1 MERKTHYK
9 MYKAGKNWVFAMLST
24 VALTGVMAMSGNTAK
39 ADAVAQSSTEQVAK
53 VDTTGATTTQVEKA
67 TNNVNESNAAQTSVT
82 TTTGQSSSNADATS
96 SSQNN
101 KQATTTSVVT
111 SQNTLVANK
120 DQASSIQSSVT
131 QNSKKTET
139 VINTA
144 DNASQKNVNGNWYL
158 VDNNTGKNLT
168 GFQEIKYQNKVV
180 YYAPS
185 NSQMQYGWQDINNNR
200 YYFDTFDGAMTTG
213 QKNINGNWYM
223 FDAQGVLQ
231 TGFQRIESQNKTV
244 YYSEDKD
251 KLGQMQYGQKNIKGN
266 WYNFDTYDGAMK
278 TGFVTIPSQ
287 NKTVYYSEDKAKLGQ
302 MQYGK
307 TKVNGKTYY
316 FDTYDGAMKKGLT
329 NINGNYY
336 YFDNSG
342 VMATN
347 QKNINGN
354 WYMFNDQGIMQTGF
368 VHIPSQGKTVYY
380 SKDKDKLGQM
390 LYGQKNING
399 RWYNFDTYDGAMK
412 TGFVYI
418 PSQNKTVYYDENQS
432 TLGQM
437 KYGFQNING
446 KTYYFDTFDGSMKT
460 GQKNING
467 NWYMFDDKGVMKV
480 GFVTIPSQNKT
491 VYYSEDKAKLG
502 QMQYGKTGIKGK
514 TYYFDTFDGA
524 MAVGEKKI
532 DNHMY
537 LFDSKGIMQIG
548 FHDLDG
554 GKRTVYYSEAK
565 SNYGQMLYGNQVING
580 KNYYFDSTTGAMR
593 KGILVLDKANHTL
606 SYVTNE
612 GTVAKNMRYKIDNV
626 EYIFNVAGVLEHS
639 QGEANIAG
647 NWYLFGDNNHV
658 LIGFQTLKDGRKV
671 YYSTDS
677 GQMQFGQRNIDGHWY
692 MFDTFNGAMKTGFV
706 NIPEQNKTV
715 YYATNGQMQ
724 YGQRNIDGHWY
735 MFDTFNGAMKTG
747 FVNIPEQNKTVYYAA
762 NGQMQYGKQNI
773 DGHWYLFNTFDGA
786 MYKGWLM
793 SGNDWYYYNQQN
805 GQLQTG
811 SAVINGVGYNF
822 DGNGKQILNYSID
835 YRYALP
841 AGKGDDETAA
851 NNYIILHDVGVES
864 GAAANARYF
873 HDTVDTNEAYV
884 TFVVGDG
891 GKVYRVGRPGQV
903 SWGAGRVANHN
914 SPVQIELGRTYNS
927 GQFWQDYVT
936 YVRLARDMAGKYG
949 IPLTLDAGGAGTRG
963 IKSHYWVTK
972 NIWGDHVDPYGYLSR
987 FGVTQAKLAHD
998 LLYGV

>member
-1 MERKTHYK
+1 
-9 MYKAGKNWVFAMLST
+9 
-24 VALTGVMAMSGNTAK
+24 
-39 ADAVAQSSTEQVAK
+39 
-53 VDTTGATTTQVEKA
+53 
-67 TNNVNESNAAQTSVT
+67 
-82 TTTGQSSSNADATS
+82 
-96 SSQNN
+96 
-101 KQATTTSVVT
+101 
-111 SQNTLVANK
+111 
-120 DQASSIQSSVT
+120 
-131 QNSKKTET
+131 
-139 VINTA
+139 
-144 DNASQKNVNGNWYL
+144 
-158 VDNNTGKNLT
+158 
-168 GFQEIKYQNKVV
+168 
-180 YYAPS
+180 
-185 NSQMQYGWQDINNNR
+185 
-200 YYFDTFDGAMTTG
+200 
-213 QKNINGNWYM
+213 
-223 FDAQGVLQ
+223 
-231 TGFQRIESQNKTV
+231 
-244 YYSEDKD
+244 
-251 KLGQMQYGQKNIKGN
+251 
-266 WYNFDTYDGAMK
+266 
-278 TGFVTIPSQ
+278 
-287 NKTVYYSEDKAKLGQ
+287 
-302 MQYGK
+302 
-307 TKVNGKTYY
+307 
-316 FDTYDGAMKKGLT
+316 MKKGLT

-418 PSQNKTVYYDENQS
+418 PGQNKTVYYDENQS

-467 NWYMFDDKGVMKV
+467 NWYMFDDKGVMKI

-639 QGEANIAG
+639 QGEVNIAG

-677 GQMQFGQRNIDGHWY
+677 GQMQF
-692 MFDTFNGAMKTGFV
+692 
-706 NIPEQNKTV
+706 
-715 YYATNGQMQ
+715 
-724 YGQRNIDGHWY
+724 GQRNIDGHWY

-891 GKVYRVGRPGQV
+891 GK
-903 SWGAGRVANHN
+903 
-914 SPVQIELGRTYNS
+914 
-927 GQFWQDYVT
+927 
-936 YVRLARDMAGKYG
+936 
-949 IPLTLDAGGAGTRG
+949 
-963 IKSHYWVTK
+963 
-972 NIWGDHVDPYGYLSR
+972 
-987 FGVTQAKLAHD
+987 
-998 LLYGV
+998 

>member
-67 TNNVNESNAAQTSVT
+67 INNVNESNAAQTSVT

-185 NSQMQYGWQDINNNR
+185 NAQMQYGWQDINNNR

-251 KLGQMQYGQKNIKGN
+251 KLGQM
-266 WYNFDTYDGAMK
+266 
-278 TGFVTIPSQ
+278 
-287 NKTVYYSEDKAKLGQ
+287 
-302 MQYGK
+302 
-307 TKVNGKTYY
+307 
-316 FDTYDGAMKKGLT
+316 
-329 NINGNYY
+329 
-336 YFDNSG
+336 
-342 VMATN
+342 
-347 QKNINGN
+347 
-354 WYMFNDQGIMQTGF
+354 
-368 VHIPSQGKTVYY
+368 
-380 SKDKDKLGQM
+380 
-390 LYGQKNING
+390 
-399 RWYNFDTYDGAMK
+399 
-412 TGFVYI
+412 
-418 PSQNKTVYYDENQS
+418 
-432 TLGQM
+432 

-446 KTYYFDTFDGSMKT
+446 KMYYFDTFDGSMKT

-715 YYATNGQMQ
+715 YYA
-724 YGQRNIDGHWY
+724 
-735 MFDTFNGAMKTG
+735 
-747 FVNIPEQNKTVYYAA
+747 A

-851 NNYIILHDVGVES
+851 NNYIILHDVG
-864 GAAANARYF
+864 
-873 HDTVDTNEAYV
+873 
-884 TFVVGDG
+884 
-891 GKVYRVGRPGQV
+891 KVYQVGRPGQV

-914 SPVQIELGRTYNS
+914 APVQIELGRTYNS
-927 GQFWQDYVT
+927 WQFWQDYVT
-936 YVRLARDMAGKYG
+936 YVRVARDMAGKYG

>member
-185 NSQMQYGWQDINNNR
+185 NAQMQYGWQDINNNR

-278 TGFVTIPSQ
+278 TGFV
-287 NKTVYYSEDKAKLGQ
+287 
-302 MQYGK
+302 
-307 TKVNGKTYY
+307 
-316 FDTYDGAMKKGLT
+316 
-329 NINGNYY
+329 
-336 YFDNSG
+336 
-342 VMATN
+342 
-347 QKNINGN
+347 
-354 WYMFNDQGIMQTGF
+354 
-368 VHIPSQGKTVYY
+368 
-380 SKDKDKLGQM
+380 
-390 LYGQKNING
+390 
-399 RWYNFDTYDGAMK
+399 
-412 TGFVYI
+412 YI

-446 KTYYFDTFDGSMKT
+446 KTYYLDTFDGSMKT

-715 YYATNGQMQ
+715 YYA
-724 YGQRNIDGHWY
+724 
-735 MFDTFNGAMKTG
+735 
-747 FVNIPEQNKTVYYAA
+747 A

-891 GKVYRVGRPGQV
+891 GKVYQVGRPGQV

-914 SPVQIELGRTYNS
+914 APVQIELGRTYNS

>member
-67 TNNVNESNAAQTSVT
+67 INNVNESNAAQTSVT

-185 NSQMQYGWQDINNNR
+185 NAQMQYGWQDINNNR

-231 TGFQRIESQNKTV
+231 TGFQRIE
-244 YYSEDKD
+244 
-251 KLGQMQYGQKNIKGN
+251 
-266 WYNFDTYDGAMK
+266 
-278 TGFVTIPSQ
+278 
-287 NKTVYYSEDKAKLGQ
+287 
-302 MQYGK
+302 
-307 TKVNGKTYY
+307 
-316 FDTYDGAMKKGLT
+316 
-329 NINGNYY
+329 
-336 YFDNSG
+336 
-342 VMATN
+342 
-347 QKNINGN
+347 
-354 WYMFNDQGIMQTGF
+354 
-368 VHIPSQGKTVYY
+368 
-380 SKDKDKLGQM
+380 
-390 LYGQKNING
+390 
-399 RWYNFDTYDGAMK
+399 
-412 TGFVYI
+412 
-418 PSQNKTVYYDENQS
+418 
-432 TLGQM
+432 
-437 KYGFQNING
+437 
-446 KTYYFDTFDGSMKT
+446 
-460 GQKNING
+460 
-467 NWYMFDDKGVMKV
+467 
-480 GFVTIPSQNKT
+480 SQNKT

-841 AGKGDDETAA
+841 VGKGDDETAA
-851 NNYIILHDVGVES
+851 NNYIILHDVG
-864 GAAANARYF
+864 
-873 HDTVDTNEAYV
+873 
-884 TFVVGDG
+884 
-891 GKVYRVGRPGQV
+891 KVYQVGRPGQV

-914 SPVQIELGRTYNS
+914 APVQIELGRTYNS
-927 GQFWQDYVT
+927 WQFWQDYVT
-936 YVRLARDMAGKYG
+936 YVRVARDMAGKYG

>member
-1 MERKTHYK
+1 
-9 MYKAGKNWVFAMLST
+9 
-24 VALTGVMAMSGNTAK
+24 
-39 ADAVAQSSTEQVAK
+39 
-53 VDTTGATTTQVEKA
+53 
-67 TNNVNESNAAQTSVT
+67 
-82 TTTGQSSSNADATS
+82 
-96 SSQNN
+96 
-101 KQATTTSVVT
+101 
-111 SQNTLVANK
+111 
-120 DQASSIQSSVT
+120 
-131 QNSKKTET
+131 
-139 VINTA
+139 
-144 DNASQKNVNGNWYL
+144 
-158 VDNNTGKNLT
+158 
-168 GFQEIKYQNKVV
+168 
-180 YYAPS
+180 
-185 NSQMQYGWQDINNNR
+185 
-200 YYFDTFDGAMTTG
+200 
-213 QKNINGNWYM
+213 
-223 FDAQGVLQ
+223 
-231 TGFQRIESQNKTV
+231 
-244 YYSEDKD
+244 
-251 KLGQMQYGQKNIKGN
+251 
-266 WYNFDTYDGAMK
+266 
-278 TGFVTIPSQ
+278 
-287 NKTVYYSEDKAKLGQ
+287 
-302 MQYGK
+302 
-307 TKVNGKTYY
+307 
-316 FDTYDGAMKKGLT
+316 
-329 NINGNYY
+329 
-336 YFDNSG
+336 
-342 VMATN
+342 
-347 QKNINGN
+347 
-354 WYMFNDQGIMQTGF
+354 
-368 VHIPSQGKTVYY
+368 
-380 SKDKDKLGQM
+380 
-390 LYGQKNING
+390 
-399 RWYNFDTYDGAMK
+399 
-412 TGFVYI
+412 
-418 PSQNKTVYYDENQS
+418 
-432 TLGQM
+432 
-437 KYGFQNING
+437 
-446 KTYYFDTFDGSMKT
+446 MKT

-747 FVNIPEQNKTVYYAA
+747 FVNIPEQNKTVYYATNGQMQYGQRNIDGHWYMFDTFNGAMKTGFVNIPEQNKTVYYATNGQMQYGQRNIDGHWYMFDTFNGAMKTGFVNIPEQNKTVYYATNGQMQYGQRNIDGHWYMFDTFNGAMKTGFVNIPEQNKTVYYAA

-851 NNYIILHDVGVES
+851 NNYIILHDVG
-864 GAAANARYF
+864 
-873 HDTVDTNEAYV
+873 
-884 TFVVGDG
+884 
-891 GKVYRVGRPGQV
+891 KVYQVGRPGQV

-914 SPVQIELGRTYNS
+914 APVQIELGRTYNS
-927 GQFWQDYVT
+927 WQFWQDYVT
-936 YVRLARDMAGKYG
+936 YVRVARDMAGKYG

>member
-24 VALTGVMAMSGNTAK
+24 VALTGIMAMSGNTAK

-111 SQNTLVANK
+111 SQNTLVSNK

-185 NSQMQYGWQDINNNR
+185 NAQMQYGWQDINNNR

-223 FDAQGVLQ
+223 FDVQGVLQ

-251 KLGQMQYGQKNIKGN
+251 
-266 WYNFDTYDGAMK
+266 
-278 TGFVTIPSQ
+278 
-287 NKTVYYSEDKAKLGQ
+287 
-302 MQYGK
+302 
-307 TKVNGKTYY
+307 
-316 FDTYDGAMKKGLT
+316 
-329 NINGNYY
+329 
-336 YFDNSG
+336 
-342 VMATN
+342 
-347 QKNINGN
+347 
-354 WYMFNDQGIMQTGF
+354 
-368 VHIPSQGKTVYY
+368 
-380 SKDKDKLGQM
+380 
-390 LYGQKNING
+390 
-399 RWYNFDTYDGAMK
+399 
-412 TGFVYI
+412 
-418 PSQNKTVYYDENQS
+418 
-432 TLGQM
+432 
-437 KYGFQNING
+437 
-446 KTYYFDTFDGSMKT
+446 
-460 GQKNING
+460 
-467 NWYMFDDKGVMKV
+467 
-480 GFVTIPSQNKT
+480 
-491 VYYSEDKAKLG
+491 KLG

-639 QGEANIAG
+639 QGEVNIAG

-677 GQMQFGQRNIDGHWY
+677 GQMQF
-692 MFDTFNGAMKTGFV
+692 
-706 NIPEQNKTV
+706 
-715 YYATNGQMQ
+715 
-724 YGQRNIDGHWY
+724 GQRNIDGHWY

-891 GKVYRVGRPGQV
+891 GKVYQVGRPGQV

-914 SPVQIELGRTYNS
+914 APVQIELGRTYNS

>member
-1 MERKTHYK
+1 
-9 MYKAGKNWVFAMLST
+9 
-24 VALTGVMAMSGNTAK
+24 
-39 ADAVAQSSTEQVAK
+39 
-53 VDTTGATTTQVEKA
+53 
-67 TNNVNESNAAQTSVT
+67 
-82 TTTGQSSSNADATS
+82 
-96 SSQNN
+96 
-101 KQATTTSVVT
+101 
-111 SQNTLVANK
+111 
-120 DQASSIQSSVT
+120 
-131 QNSKKTET
+131 
-139 VINTA
+139 
-144 DNASQKNVNGNWYL
+144 
-158 VDNNTGKNLT
+158 
-168 GFQEIKYQNKVV
+168 
-180 YYAPS
+180 
-185 NSQMQYGWQDINNNR
+185 
-200 YYFDTFDGAMTTG
+200 
-213 QKNINGNWYM
+213 
-223 FDAQGVLQ
+223 
-231 TGFQRIESQNKTV
+231 
-244 YYSEDKD
+244 
-251 KLGQMQYGQKNIKGN
+251 
-266 WYNFDTYDGAMK
+266 
-278 TGFVTIPSQ
+278 
-287 NKTVYYSEDKAKLGQ
+287 
-302 MQYGK
+302 
-307 TKVNGKTYY
+307 
-316 FDTYDGAMKKGLT
+316 
-329 NINGNYY
+329 
-336 YFDNSG
+336 
-342 VMATN
+342 
-347 QKNINGN
+347 
-354 WYMFNDQGIMQTGF
+354 
-368 VHIPSQGKTVYY
+368 
-380 SKDKDKLGQM
+380 
-390 LYGQKNING
+390 
-399 RWYNFDTYDGAMK
+399 
-412 TGFVYI
+412 
-418 PSQNKTVYYDENQS
+418 
-432 TLGQM
+432 
-437 KYGFQNING
+437 
-446 KTYYFDTFDGSMKT
+446 YYFDTFDGSMKT

-747 FVNIPEQNKTVYYAA
+747 FVNIPEQNKTVYYATNGQMQYGQRNIDGHWYMFDTFNGAMKTGFVNIPEQNKTVYYATNGQMQYGQRNIDGHWYMFDTFNGAMKTGFVNIPEQNKTVYYATNGQMQYGQRNIDGHWYMFDTFNGAMKTGFVNIPEQNKTVYYAA

-851 NNYIILHDVGVES
+851 NNYIILHDVG
-864 GAAANARYF
+864 
-873 HDTVDTNEAYV
+873 
-884 TFVVGDG
+884 
-891 GKVYRVGRPGQV
+891 KVYQVGRPGQV

-914 SPVQIELGRTYNS
+914 APVQIELGRTYNS
-927 GQFWQDYVT
+927 WQFWQDYVT
-936 YVRLARDMAGKYG
+936 YVRVARDMAGKYG

>member
-1 MERKTHYK
+1 
-9 MYKAGKNWVFAMLST
+9 
-24 VALTGVMAMSGNTAK
+24 
-39 ADAVAQSSTEQVAK
+39 
-53 VDTTGATTTQVEKA
+53 
-67 TNNVNESNAAQTSVT
+67 
-82 TTTGQSSSNADATS
+82 
-96 SSQNN
+96 
-101 KQATTTSVVT
+101 
-111 SQNTLVANK
+111 
-120 DQASSIQSSVT
+120 
-131 QNSKKTET
+131 
-139 VINTA
+139 
-144 DNASQKNVNGNWYL
+144 
-158 VDNNTGKNLT
+158 
-168 GFQEIKYQNKVV
+168 
-180 YYAPS
+180 
-185 NSQMQYGWQDINNNR
+185 
-200 YYFDTFDGAMTTG
+200 
-213 QKNINGNWYM
+213 
-223 FDAQGVLQ
+223 
-231 TGFQRIESQNKTV
+231 
-244 YYSEDKD
+244 
-251 KLGQMQYGQKNIKGN
+251 
-266 WYNFDTYDGAMK
+266 
-278 TGFVTIPSQ
+278 
-287 NKTVYYSEDKAKLGQ
+287 
-302 MQYGK
+302 
-307 TKVNGKTYY
+307 
-316 FDTYDGAMKKGLT
+316 
-329 NINGNYY
+329 
-336 YFDNSG
+336 
-342 VMATN
+342 
-347 QKNINGN
+347 
-354 WYMFNDQGIMQTGF
+354 
-368 VHIPSQGKTVYY
+368 
-380 SKDKDKLGQM
+380 
-390 LYGQKNING
+390 
-399 RWYNFDTYDGAMK
+399 
-412 TGFVYI
+412 
-418 PSQNKTVYYDENQS
+418 
-432 TLGQM
+432 
-437 KYGFQNING
+437 
-446 KTYYFDTFDGSMKT
+446 
-460 GQKNING
+460 
-467 NWYMFDDKGVMKV
+467 
-480 GFVTIPSQNKT
+480 
-491 VYYSEDKAKLG
+491 YSEDKAKLG

>member
-24 VALTGVMAMSGNTAK
+24 IALTGVMAMSGNTAK
-39 ADAVAQSSTEQVAK
+39 ADTVAQSSTEQVAK
-53 VDTTGATTTQVEKA
+53 VDTTRATTTSTQATTQVEKA
-67 TNNVNESNAAQTSVT
+67 TNATNESNVAQTSAT
-82 TTTGQSSSNADATS
+82 TTTEQSSSNTSATS

-101 KQATTTSVVT
+101 KQATTASVATPQSTS
-111 SQNTLVANK
+111 VANK
-120 DQASSIQSSVT
+120 DQASSAQSSTT
-131 QNSKKTET
+131 QKSEEPKVET
-139 VINTA
+139 PVNTA
-144 DNASQKNVNGNWYL
+144 NNTSQKNVNGNWYL

-185 NSQMQYGWQDINNNR
+185 NAQMQYGWQSINSNR
-200 YYFDTFDGAMTTG
+200 YYFDTFNGAMATG

-223 FDAQGVLQ
+223 FDNQGVMQ
-231 TGFQRIESQNKTV
+231 TGFQKIASQNKTV
-244 YYSEDKD
+244 YYSEDKA

-266 WYNFDTYDGAMK
+266 WYNFDTYNGAMK
-278 TGFVTIPSQ
+278 VGFVTIPSQ

-307 TKVNGKTYY
+307 TEVKGKTYY
-316 FDTYDGAMKKGLT
+316 FDTYNGAMKKGLT
-329 NINGNYY
+329 NINGNNY

-342 VMATN
+342 VMATG
-347 QKNINGN
+347 QKNISGN
-354 WYMFNDQGIMQTGF
+354 WYMFNAQGIMQTGF
-368 VHIPSQGKTVYY
+368 VHIPSQNKTVYY
-380 SKDKDKLGQM
+380 SKDKNNLGQM
-390 LYGQKNING
+390 LYGQKNIDG
-399 RWYNFDTYDGAMK
+399 RWYNFDTFDGAMK

-437 KYGFQNING
+437 KYGFQDIKG

-460 GQKNING
+460 GQKNIKG
-467 NWYMFDDKGVMKV
+467 NWYMFDSKGAMKV
-480 GFVTIPSQNKT
+480 GFVTILSQNKT
-491 VYYSEDKAKLG
+491 VYYSEDKNKLG
-502 QMQYGKTGIKGK
+502 QMQYGKTEINGK

-524 MAVGEKKI
+524 MVTGEKKI

-537 LFDSKGIMQIG
+537 LFDSKGVMQVG

-580 KNYYFDSTTGAMR
+580 KNYYFDTTTGAMR
-593 KGILVLDKANHTL
+593 KGTLVFDKTNHTL
-606 SYVTNE
+606 SYITSE
-612 GTVAKNMRYKIDNV
+612 GLVAKNTKYKINNV
-626 EYIFNVAGVLEHS
+626 EYVFNVAGVLEHL

-647 NWYLFGDNNHV
+647 NWYLFDNSNHV

-671 YYSTDS
+671 YYSPDNA
-677 GQMQFGQRNIDGHWY
+677 QMQYGQKNIGGYWY
-692 MFDTFNGAMKTGFV
+692 NFDTYNGAMKTGFV
-706 NIPEQNKTV
+706 TIPSQNKIV
-715 YYATNGQMQ
+715 YYSEDKA
-724 YGQRNIDGHWY
+724 
-735 MFDTFNGAMKTG
+735 KL
-747 FVNIPEQNKTVYYAA
+747 
-762 NGQMQYGKQNI
+762 GQMQYGKQNI
-773 DGHWYLFNTFDGA
+773 GGHWYLFNTFDGA

-864 GAAANARYF
+864 GAATNARYF
-873 HDTVDTNEAYV
+873 HDTVDTNESYV

-891 GKVYRVGRPGQV
+891 GKVYQVGRPGQV

-914 SPVQIELGRTYNS
+914 APVQIELGRTYNS

-936 YVRLARDMAGKYG
+936 YVRVARDMAGKYG

>member
-1 MERKTHYK
+1 
-9 MYKAGKNWVFAMLST
+9 
-24 VALTGVMAMSGNTAK
+24 
-39 ADAVAQSSTEQVAK
+39 
-53 VDTTGATTTQVEKA
+53 
-67 TNNVNESNAAQTSVT
+67 
-82 TTTGQSSSNADATS
+82 
-96 SSQNN
+96 
-101 KQATTTSVVT
+101 
-111 SQNTLVANK
+111 
-120 DQASSIQSSVT
+120 
-131 QNSKKTET
+131 
-139 VINTA
+139 
-144 DNASQKNVNGNWYL
+144 
-158 VDNNTGKNLT
+158 
-168 GFQEIKYQNKVV
+168 
-180 YYAPS
+180 
-185 NSQMQYGWQDINNNR
+185 
-200 YYFDTFDGAMTTG
+200 
-213 QKNINGNWYM
+213 
-223 FDAQGVLQ
+223 
-231 TGFQRIESQNKTV
+231 
-244 YYSEDKD
+244 
-251 KLGQMQYGQKNIKGN
+251 
-266 WYNFDTYDGAMK
+266 
-278 TGFVTIPSQ
+278 
-287 NKTVYYSEDKAKLGQ
+287 
-302 MQYGK
+302 
-307 TKVNGKTYY
+307 
-316 FDTYDGAMKKGLT
+316 
-329 NINGNYY
+329 
-336 YFDNSG
+336 
-342 VMATN
+342 
-347 QKNINGN
+347 
-354 WYMFNDQGIMQTGF
+354 MFNDQGIMQTGF

-446 KTYYFDTFDGSMKT
+446 KMYYFDTFDGSMKT

-851 NNYIILHDVGVES
+851 NNYIILHDVG
-864 GAAANARYF
+864 
-873 HDTVDTNEAYV
+873 
-884 TFVVGDG
+884 
-891 GKVYRVGRPGQV
+891 KVYQVGRPGQV

-914 SPVQIELGRTYNS
+914 APVQIELGRTYNS
-927 GQFWQDYVT
+927 WQFWQDYVT
-936 YVRLARDMAGKYG
+936 YVRVARDMAGKYG